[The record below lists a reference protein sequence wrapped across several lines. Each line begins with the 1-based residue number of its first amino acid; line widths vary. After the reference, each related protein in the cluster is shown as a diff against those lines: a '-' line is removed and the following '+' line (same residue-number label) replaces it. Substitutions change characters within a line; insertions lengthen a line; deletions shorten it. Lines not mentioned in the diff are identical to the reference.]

1 MTDRVK
7 ALKAGL
13 TVDKYRF
20 CFEKGP
26 IIHRS
31 FMENGGWPIVT
42 KRARAQRDYLDNKT
56 IFIEPGELIVGNVA
70 SVPMGLEVLGDRP
83 QWTDEELDGLVADG
97 LVEVSE
103 KDREF
108 LRELNKDLLLHG
120 YSLNEWIGYY
130 LDDDRLWPFMH
141 KGFHCPAWPSKQ
153 KGIGE
158 GYAGDGWGFDNAPLD
173 LFCPNYKGWIYEGVG
188 SRIEQAKQK
197 LKELRYY
204 TSEDIDRGNFYMA
217 CLEVFPAIVR
227 IANRFADLAEKM
239 AAEEKDEKRKAELLQ
254 IAETNR
260 WVPEHPART
269 FREGIQSFWYNWIMI
284 PSGTTPGGRFDQ
296 YMYPLYKADL
306 EAGRITREEALELIE
321 CLRIKIM
328 QFNQVYGGQKQR
340 DKWAGM
346 ARWNNFVIGGCDRD
360 GKEASNEL
368 TYLMLEA
375 AIDCQTPHP
384 TLTLRV
390 SKDTPEPLMVKAME
404 CVRTGCGFPALIS
417 EDQYINF
424 VVNENVPIEEAREF
438 AIAGCLDVQLPGK
451 SRNLAFC
458 MFIVP
463 LVLELA
469 MNDGCDPKTGEFL
482 GAHTGKFED
491 FKTYDEFYN
500 AFMENL
506 KVITDRMTEYYC
518 IMYEMQKRN
527 STNVV
532 AAAFFDGGMETGIDC
547 LARKML
553 FENGEAIN
561 VVGMASITNSLA
573 VLKKL
578 VFEDKV
584 ISQKQMMDALRANWE
599 GYEDIQA
606 MCLAFPKYGNDDDY
620 TDSVGAKVWHDVAQ
634 VIRGN
639 TTIFGTSMLPTGIS
653 ITAHAPG
660 GQSCGPTPDGRK
672 DGETFAD
679 GSTSPT
685 QGTDKSGPLAVFR
698 SAMKL
703 PQEEYM
709 ATLMNMKISPNAL
722 KTEDDLKKLGAMTKT
737 YLTNGGKHVQYNV
750 VSADTLKAA
759 RVEKEKYKS
768 LIVRVAGYSAYYTTL
783 TDRIQQELIDRT
795 EQEL

>member
-1 MTDRVK
+1 MTERVK
-7 ALKAGL
+7 QLKAGL
-13 TVDKYRF
+13 TVDKYKF

-26 IIHRS
+26 IVHKS
-31 FMENGGWPIVT
+31 FMENGGWPIVI
-42 KRARAQRDYLDNKT
+42 KRARATRDYLDNKT
-56 IFIEPGELIVGNVA
+56 IYIDPGELIVGNVA

-83 QWTDEELDGLVADG
+83 QWTDEELDGLIEDG
-97 LVEVSE
+97 LVEVTE

-108 LRELNKDLLLHG
+108 LRNLNKDVLLKG
-120 YSLNEWIGYY
+120 YSLNEWIGFY
-130 LDDDRLWPFMH
+130 LDDERLWPFMH

-173 LFCPNYKGWIYEGVG
+173 LFCPDYGAWIHEGVG
-188 SRIEQAKQK
+188 SRIETAKK
-197 LKELRYY
+197 RLKELRYY
-204 TSEDIDRGNFYMA
+204 TMQDCARGDFFTA
-217 CLEVFPAIVR
+217 CLDVFPAIIR
-227 IANRFADLAEKM
+227 LSHRYADLAEKM
-239 AAEEKDEKRKAELLQ
+239 AGEEKDEKRKAELLQ
-254 IAETNR
+254 IAETCR

-269 FREGIQSFWYNWIMI
+269 FREGIQSFWFNWIMI

-296 YMYPLYKADL
+296 YMWPLYKADI

-328 QFNQVYGGQKQR
+328 QFNQVYGGKKQR

-346 ARWNNFVIGGCDRD
+346 ARWNNFVIGGCDET
-360 GKEASNEL
+360 GKEASNDL

-390 SKDTPEPLMVKAME
+390 SKDTPEELLVKAFE
-404 CVRTGCGFPALIS
+404 CVRTGCGFPAMIS
-417 EDQYINF
+417 EDQYIQF
-424 VVNENVPIEEAREF
+424 VVNEDVPIEEARKF

-451 SRNLAFC
+451 SRNLSFC

-463 LVLELA
+463 LVIELA

-491 FKTYDEFYN
+491 FKTYEEFYN
-500 AFMENL
+500 AFLENL
-506 KVITDRMTEYYC
+506 KVITDRMTEYFC
-518 IMYEMQKRN
+518 IMYEVQRRN

-532 AAAFFDGGMETGIDC
+532 AAAFFDGWEDGIDC
-547 LARKML
+547 LSRQML

-561 VVGMASITNSLA
+561 VVGMSSVCNSMA
-573 VLKKL
+573 VIKNL
-578 VFEDKV
+578 VFGEKK
-584 ISQKQMMDALRANWE
+584 ISPKQMMDAIKANWA
-599 GYEDIQA
+599 GYEDIQK
-606 MCLAFPKYGNDDDY
+606 MCREFPKYGNNDPVVD
-620 TDSVGAKVWHDVAQ
+620 DVAVEVWKDVAK

-639 TTIFGTSMLPTGIS
+639 KTIFGRSMLPTGIS

-660 GQSCGPTPDGRK
+660 GQSCGPTPDGRF

-685 QGTDKSGPLAVFR
+685 QGTDKNGPLAVFQ

-703 PQEEYM
+703 PQQEYM
-709 ATLMNMKISPNAL
+709 ATLMNMKFSPNAL
-722 KTEDDLKKLGAMTKT
+722 KTEDDLKKISAMTKT
-737 YLTNGGKHVQYNV
+737 YLTNGGKHVQFNV
-750 VSADTLKAA
+750 VSAETLKDAK
-759 RVEKEKYKS
+759 EHKEKYKN

-795 EQEL
+795 EQNL